1 MELISKITLILDL
14 TTFLLILGSTIV
26 GVLIGALPGLSSGM
40 AIALLLP
47 FTIYLEPNQAIA
59 AMAALYCGGTF
70 GGSITAI
77 LINAPGAPP
86 AAATAF
92 DGFPMAQNGQAG
104 KALGMAAVSSVIG
117 GIISLIVLIIFA
129 PTLAKIAYK
138 FGPPE
143 YFALAIFG
151 LSMLAS
157 ISSKS
162 PVKNL
167 IGGLIGL
174 FVATIGVHLTTGISR
189 FTFSIDELF
198 EGVSFVPV
206 LIGLFAMSEIFV
218 QASKSEL
225 LLERIK
231 FSAIKLPS
239 ITEFKNCGKTIL
251 RSTGIGTFIGILP
264 AEGGTVSA
272 MIGYNEARR
281 WSKNKENFGKGEI
294 EGVAA
299 PEAANNSATG
309 GAMIPTL
316 ALGIPGSATTA
327 VILGGFQ
334 IHGLRAG
341 PYLFEQQPDLL
352 YTIFYGMLLANF
364 IFLVFGLLGAK
375 IFSRISL
382 IPRGFLWPSV
392 FVFCL
397 VGSYGLSQSMVDVY
411 IMLISGVVG
420 FFLRRSGFSPAPIIM
435 GIVLGQL
442 VENSLA
448 QSIIIFDQNLFMF
461 FTRPIAMTFFIL
473 TFLSLFYKPIKNLLT
488 ERKRIWRKLIHQ
500 I

>member
-1 MELISKITLILDL
+1 MEILSKISLILDI
-14 TTFLLILGSTIV
+14 TTFSMIVGATIV

-47 FTIYLEPNQAIA
+47 FTIYLEPSVAIA
-59 AMAALYCGGTF
+59 SMAALYCGGTF

-92 DGFPMAQNGQAG
+92 DGFPLAQKGQAG
-104 KALGMAAVSSVIG
+104 KALGMAAVSSVVG
-117 GIISLIVLIIFA
+117 GIISLVVLIIFA

-157 ISSKS
+157 ISAKS

-174 FVATIGVHLTTGISR
+174 FIATIGVHLTTGITR
-189 FTFSIDELF
+189 FTFNVGEIF
-198 EGVSFVPV
+198 NGISFIPV

-231 FSAIKLPS
+231 FSAIKLPT
-239 ITEFKNCGKTIL
+239 IAEFKGCIKTIL
-251 RSTGIGTFIGILP
+251 RSSGIGTFIGILP

-281 WSKNKENFGKGEI
+281 WSKNKDNFGKGEL

-299 PEAANNSATG
+299 PEAANNAATG

-352 YTIFYGMLLANF
+352 YTIFYAMFLANF
-364 IFLVFGLLGAK
+364 IFLIFGLLGAK

-411 IMLISGVVG
+411 IMLIAGVAG

-435 GIVLGQL
+435 GIVLGSL

-448 QSIIIFDQNLFMF
+448 PSIIIFDQNLFMF
-461 FTRPIAMTFFIL
+461 FTRPIALTFFAL
-473 TFLSLFYKPIKNLLT
+473 TLLSLFYKPIKNLLT
-488 ERKRIWRKLIHQ
+488 ERKI
-500 I
+500 

>member
-1 MELISKITLILDL
+1 MT
-14 TTFLLILGSTIV
+14 
-26 GVLIGALPGLSSGM
+26 
-40 AIALLLP
+40 
-47 FTIYLEPNQAIA
+47 
-59 AMAALYCGGTF
+59 
-70 GGSITAI
+70 
-77 LINAPGAPP
+77 
-86 AAATAF
+86 
-92 DGFPMAQNGQAG
+92 
-104 KALGMAAVSSVIG
+104 
-117 GIISLIVLIIFA
+117 
-129 PTLAKIAYK
+129 
-138 FGPPE
+138 
-143 YFALAIFG
+143 
-151 LSMLAS
+151 
-157 ISSKS
+157 
-162 PVKNL
+162 
-167 IGGLIGL
+167 
-174 FVATIGVHLTTGISR
+174 R
-189 FTFSIDELF
+189 FTFNVGALF
-198 EGVSFVPV
+198 DGVSFVPV

-239 ITEFKNCGKTIL
+239 IGEFKNCIKTIL
-251 RSTGIGTFIGILP
+251 RSSGIGTFIGILP

-281 WSKNKENFGKGEI
+281 WSKNKDNFGKGEI

-299 PEAANNSATG
+299 PEAANNAATG

-352 YTIFYGMLLANF
+352 YIIFYAMFLANF
-364 IFLVFGLLGAK
+364 IFLIFGLMGAK

-392 FVFCL
+392 FIFCL

-411 IMLISGVVG
+411 IMLISGVAG

-435 GIVLGQL
+435 GIVLGGL

-461 FTRPIAMTFFIL
+461 FTRPIALTFFAL
-473 TFLSLFYKPIKNLLT
+473 TLLSLFYKPIKNLLMKGRWN
-488 ERKRIWRKLIHQ
+488 EKSLHSKHK
-500 I
+500 

>member
-1 MELISKITLILDL
+1 
-14 TTFLLILGSTIV
+14 
-26 GVLIGALPGLSSGM
+26 
-40 AIALLLP
+40 
-47 FTIYLEPNQAIA
+47 
-59 AMAALYCGGTF
+59 
-70 GGSITAI
+70 
-77 LINAPGAPP
+77 
-86 AAATAF
+86 
-92 DGFPMAQNGQAG
+92 
-104 KALGMAAVSSVIG
+104 
-117 GIISLIVLIIFA
+117 
-129 PTLAKIAYK
+129 
-138 FGPPE
+138 
-143 YFALAIFG
+143 
-151 LSMLAS
+151 MLAS

-189 FTFSIDELF
+189 FTFNIDELF

-281 WSKNKENFGKGEI
+281 WSKNKDNFGKGEI

-420 FFLRRSGFSPAPIIM
+420 FFLRRAGFSPAPIIM

-488 ERKRIWRKLIHQ
+488 ERKST
-500 I
+500 